1 MLDPDLL
8 KPIIDE
14 IRSNPLPVS
23 NYRQKNTPN
32 KQSTFGVA
40 SRRGQ
45 PADYT
50 KLCASHPALYKLLL
64 DLAISLSLP
73 LFSSI
78 LVSDGLAHNIK
89 VKNASGRIAVV
100 SCDEEGQG
108 GVLSFFEGQ
117 EKIQEPS
124 AQIVLVYYT
133 APNSSW
139 LPPPSV
145 VYHNNA
151 LVFKRG
157 DNIIQ
162 GIVRRSKKTSEG
174 IWIEHKDVAILFP

>member
-1 MLDPDLL
+1 MISPEYL

-14 IRSNPLPVS
+14 LQSNPLPTT
-23 NYRQKNTPN
+23 NYRQKNSST

-50 KLCASHPALYKLLL
+50 KLCASNPALYKLLL
-64 DLAISLSLP
+64 DLGKDYGVGI
-73 LFSSI
+73 FTSI
-78 LVSDGLAHNIK
+78 LVIEGKSSIIRLKTTNGPVTIISFDEDQEGTLTLFADLNRIK
-89 VKNASGRIAVV
+89 GT
-100 SCDEEGQG
+100 DTDYT
-108 GVLSFFEGQ
+108 
-117 EKIQEPS
+117 
-124 AQIVLVYYT
+124 LVYYT